1 MRLALFVGVA
11 VASLRRR
18 TGGEIMTTRKSILL
32 ALSLA
37 ALVALPAAADT
48 SDTWLTTK
56 SKITLL
62 TTEGVS
68 VTGVN
73 VDTVNGAVTLH
84 GKVKTQAEKDKAAV
98 AVGKV
103 EGVKSVRNLLQVVP
117 DAFKDTVKA
126 NDEAI
131 KDGVESAFEAD
142 TRVKGIKVASVNNGV
157 VLLSGK
163 TPTLAEKLRAIEIA
177 WGVGGVTRVASEIE
191 TGDQ

>member
-1 MRLALFVGVA
+1 
-11 VASLRRR
+11 
-18 TGGEIMTTRKSILL
+18 
-32 ALSLA
+32 
-37 ALVALPAAADT
+37 
-48 SDTWLTTK
+48 
-56 SKITLL
+56 
-62 TTEGVS
+62 
-68 VTGVN
+68 
-73 VDTVNGAVTLH
+73 
-84 GKVKTQAEKDKAAV
+84 
-98 AVGKV
+98 VGKV